1 MDFNFDPDLFQSLIG
16 GRSVLQM
23 PKLRVKT
30 LDQGIAFLKAYGYD
44 MALAEDR
51 ERAWAIH
58 ARAVAYI
65 ESQLLV
71 VGVQK
76 ELPLQIKQ
84 PERLGNL
91 AQLLMLASD
100 DSLEGRELSRWACGL
115 LRVMHVVSHVQN
127 DLFSYFYSEIQ
138 EEIFKPYEQH
148 ITRDSNGHLFFGA
161 GKEVI
166 ALKAFDLKPFKYTD
180 SAITKFLAKPDA
192 VAFGVLDKIGLRF
205 VTQNLFDCFRLMRF
219 LVQKSVV
226 SFPHLV
232 PDQSNNTLYPV
243 NLFMEVVESLSGQ
256 DVSVQQV
263 DEALKKKL
271 KEHSARAEFVLKPNP
286 FSGADY
292 RFIKF
297 ITRRLI
303 RVPMRDGRS
312 FTFFYPYEVQIMDAE
327 TFQGQQEGPSSHKEY
342 KDRQRVMA
350 RARVFGEDF

>member
-1 MDFNFDPDLFQSLIG
+1 MDFNFDKDLFQSLIG

-30 LDQGIAFLKAYGYD
+30 LDQGSAFLKAYGYD
-44 MALAEDR
+44 MALPEDR

-71 VGVQK
+71 VGEKK
-76 ELPLQIKQ
+76 EMPLQIKQ

-91 AQLLMLASD
+91 AELLMLASD
-100 DSLEGRELSRWACGL
+100 DSLEGRELTRWACGL

-148 ITRDSNGHLFFGA
+148 INRDESNNLFFGTGQEA
-161 GKEVI
+161 I

-180 SAITKFLAKPDA
+180 STITKFLAKPDA
-192 VAFGVLDKIGLRF
+192 VAFGVLDKVGLRF
-205 VTQNLFDCFRLMRF
+205 VTQNLVDCFRLMRF

-243 NLFMEVVESLSGQ
+243 NLFMEVMESLKGQ
-256 DVSVQQV
+256 ELSSLEIDQL
-263 DEALKKKL
+263 LKQKL
-271 KEHSARAEFVLKPNP
+271 QEHSARAEFVLKPNP

-292 RFIKF
+292 RFVKF

-327 TFQGQQEGPSSHKEY
+327 TFKGQQEGPSSHKEY
-342 KDRQRVMA
+342 KDRQRTTA
-350 RARVFGEDF
+350 RARVFGEGF

>member
-1 MDFNFDPDLFQSLIG
+1 MDFNFDPDLFQALIG

-30 LDQGIAFLKAYGYD
+30 LDQAEAFLKAYGYD
-44 MALAEDR
+44 MSVGEDR

-71 VGVQK
+71 GTGK
-76 ELPLQIKQ
+76 ELPLQLKQ
-84 PERLGNL
+84 PERLGQL
-91 AQLLMLASD
+91 GELLLMASD
-100 DSLEGRELSRWACGL
+100 ESLEGRDLARWACGL

-127 DLFSYFYSEIQ
+127 DLFSYFYAEIQ

-148 ITRDSNGHLFFGA
+148 ITRDENNNLFFGS
-161 GKEVI
+161 GKDAIE
-166 ALKAFDLKPFKYTD
+166 LKAFDLKPFKYTD

-205 VTQNLFDCFRLMRF
+205 VTQNLFDCFCLMRF

-243 NLFMEVVESLSGQ
+243 NLFMEVVEEFKDQ
-256 DVSVQQV
+256 DVSIQQV
-263 DEALKKKL
+263 DEALRKRL
-271 KEHSARAEFVLKPNP
+271 VEQSNRAEFVLKPNP

-312 FTFFYPYEVQIMDAE
+312 FTFFYPYEVQIMDGA
-327 TFQGQQEGPSSHKEY
+327 TFQGHQEGPSSHKEY
-342 KDRQRVMA
+342 KSRQRAMA
-350 RARVFGEDF
+350 RSRVFGESF